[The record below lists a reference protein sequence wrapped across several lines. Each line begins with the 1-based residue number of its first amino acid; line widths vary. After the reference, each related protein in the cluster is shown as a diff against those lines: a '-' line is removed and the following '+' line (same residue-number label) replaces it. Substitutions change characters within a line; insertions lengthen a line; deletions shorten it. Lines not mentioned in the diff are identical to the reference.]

1 MTNYRDRFQN
11 NQQRSLGSID
21 ETNKTRLFS
30 NETGRLLVSGSDGKY
45 LTEAESERFVK
56 SFIKQRSRYI
66 PSIDYKDPSTFS
78 YFGSAQKYYIDSI
91 ESIYNTYPYDGS
103 KAEKMEWSLTAS
115 YLDLYMLEHEYP
127 KSTGHVIFDRA
138 SDTITDDAN
147 YPTTNNIQYIKFS
160 GGPHKGTI
168 YNSSKN
174 RESNLKLDGSTGNT
188 VEFWL
193 KKTSTSWYSAG
204 RKEVVVDLVTAG
216 HEGDS
221 SNHGRLTVEL
231 ESPSDANDSP
241 ILFTFLSASST
252 GVDKLRLGSSNVTKA
267 SLADGDWHH
276 YAITVMGGDTSTDY
290 KLYVDGTIDSTTTVA
305 HTMGAIDRPITGA
318 IGALATVSGSSGA
331 LGAGKLYADLDEFRF
346 WKTARDE
353 KQIGRF
359 WHQPVHGG
367 TDKDHTN
374 ASLGL
379 YYKFNEGITTQQVN
393 DKVILDYSGRINNGE
408 FVGWTSSVRSTD
420 SGINL
425 SKKITDP
432 NFSEPADPIINASN
446 ALVRDIKESFK
457 SRGNAHDINNLA
469 SLVNS
474 VPSHFTLEDT
484 GLFSE
489 LLQIMASSFDDLFVK
504 IKNLPK
510 MKDYAYQDFFKEK
523 GQYRDSG
530 NNDFLLGCEGENL
543 FEFTG
548 HHTKPWVNH
557 ILDHFGMVS
566 TDVFPSAEMF
576 EIYFN
581 RSEDIAF
588 EHNLEEVKRL
598 ILSNIHKSL
607 VHIFKTKGTE
617 TSFRNLI
624 RCFGVDERLIKLNS
638 YGKNEEYELLPNP
651 LYETIKQKSV
661 SFEGQNYLG
670 TIHQTTSGSHS
681 AGYITG
687 SSDITPFTLEANVV
701 FPKSIAKDSPDI
713 VRSSIFGM
721 HSVYGDQSSGQVLA
735 WHPTDSGSFQVNFNR
750 RTPTSEDGYFELT
763 SSLALG
769 YTLTS
774 SYIPAVYDN
783 SHWNISVR
791 VGAKSDIDFNIIPAT
806 TDSSYLVEFTG
817 YNYDLDVLKN
827 TFHLTA
833 SISRN
838 AYETI
843 SIQNK
848 GVFVGSHKT
857 NFSGSHLVDSD
868 VRVLGFNAWK
878 DALTESELREHAQNP
893 ATYGRSNPQNVSNFD
908 AGSNLSMADSLILRW
923 QFENLMSSSPNVS
936 AGTAAAGS
944 IGTNSSH
951 LPFYNNK
958 RIILTDTDGT
968 EKTFLFDTSN
978 AEGSTGT
985 VDGSG
990 NIVVQINGA
999 ADASAIGLQLTNAIN
1014 SVSALAITAAH
1025 FGEGANL
1032 TQNTAGTAGNTT
1044 IQDPD
1049 SISGLNV
1056 TSFTGGTAG
1065 TTDYILNVFDFSSGS
1080 ASSIVGDPVTGYNH
1094 PGLAI
1099 NMPATSSAIFQEFI
1113 PGVRYSGID
1122 NSYTSNRVKVKNAE
1136 LDKFT
1141 PGQRPVTY
1149 NYLFEK
1155 SMFQVASEEMV
1166 NFFAGVVGYN
1176 NLIGQPVDKYRAE
1189 YKLLEKMRQRFFEK
1203 VQRDMDLDK
1212 FVEYY
1217 KWIDSALSS
1226 FLKQLI
1232 PASSFLGE
1240 DIKDVVESHILE
1252 RNKYQHRAP
1261 TVEFK
1266 DPADKTFPILGVNE
1280 LLYDWEHGHA
1290 PISGDE
1296 EENCLWHKERSEVSS
1311 NRQVIK
1317 RIYTTEVSGST
1328 YVRRALTKPYKVSG
1342 KNVNNVTTGFNRK
1355 ANKLHGASTNA
1366 VTAKNNIVLAAANIQ
1381 EQPVCKDV
1389 IDPSALKTYRGQTD
1403 VTNHAGYLDGD
1414 SDLLFPF
1421 TLVSS
1426 SAGTDFALFK
1436 KNLKIANNH
1445 LDLDITGER
1454 SLKSPFTDAH
1464 AGGMPHRNVA
1474 FRTADAERPEAYALT
1489 ATATALTMS
1498 QTPINKPKST
1508 FFRGV
1513 SGTRFMNISNIKHGT
1528 SSLVL
1533 GNHSKD
1539 YEVVM
1544 TSGRSTNNNYF
1555 IDQEG
1560 SFLGTSAA
1568 TATTILSPAVVDFT
1582 IPNRGKT
1589 EHVIVNRFSAPGS
1602 SETNGA
1608 YGRDQESEEFSIY
1621 NTINYRNLVVR
1632 DAWDQLSTE
1641 VADRT
1646 GLRPAST
1653 IQSSP
1658 HKTNRNPTRLTGSTK
1673 QTKFDNFFIQRPLPT
1688 NDFGY
1693 SWITASVNEDVYS
1706 FLSKNQNMGHQ
1717 SSFSV
1722 SDIRTSAETI
1732 SFLIQSEGGIG
1743 SITNLDFAGM
1753 NIRATSSLDTVN
1765 NILSYTDT
1773 DLNSQILNKQGPYG
1787 WPTWKQLRGHEHP
1800 VTRFEKRN
1808 NKFSIVLKREPSGN
1822 DYPFPQSY
1830 NSYAYNSNPNLISPE
1845 NKSFE
1850 TSETFLE
1857 SFNET
1862 MATNRFNPLTITFH
1876 SSRALDATTSP
1887 ISQARHEGHW
1897 TSDETS
1903 LTSYGENAQNASN
1916 AQDAANA
1923 QGPGTR
1929 LASLKITLGNGVT
1942 MFSNEKLTNKLNLD
1956 DKIMK
1961 EDVDSLL
1968 NSISELS
1975 NEDDEIYA
1983 TETNY
1988 IETIYP
1994 REINTFSKESRVREL
2009 FDFFGWRKENSNRIL
2024 TLTGSNSY
2032 DVVSFAISTGSG
2044 TVYEILPK
2052 ITESRTED
2060 KLSNGFYVDAVD
2072 ISTVQSG
2079 SGDITLRH
2087 IKSSRW
2093 PLDARETFTT
2103 KPLSLT
2109 ASYFLDGNSFF
2120 ASKDAGTRGE
2130 GTFQNDY
2137 SIFALGYNGLH
2148 GTPPPAMLYNRRI
2161 PQEHGTYEY
2170 LAGEA
2175 QWKTAD
2181 QAGVY
2186 PFENDHATHI
2196 ENLRQLGQ
2204 DHSLVPEFL
2213 ISDHVE
2219 EILSNQGG
2227 DFNKVREQENYLSV
2241 TGAVYHTSSQ
2251 TLEVSKNFY
2260 KTYGT
2265 SDMLK
2270 YFGMVVEKTK
2280 AADLGEPYKL
2290 TLRCKAAMKFTPYRG
2305 FYPAERVKQIGDLFS
2320 RGYMP
2325 SFNYQEST
2333 TTVANADINDAE
2345 EALKRKIRANL
2356 QQSMKPLFSPGV
2368 LMNSIKTG
2376 MAVDYPLFSADNFG
2390 VQEING
2396 IMTSSAERASSSQ
2409 FGFAISSNDN
2419 YLAVSQPGAGM
2430 KVFLYKRVGDEWN
2443 HSVTLTGSGVTA
2455 DRIGK
2460 TLHMSEDS
2468 LVVSTNYNRPNTYV
2482 YVSNSSGWDVEN
2494 MLTLTASNATS
2505 AAKEKLGG
2513 SSTKDMS
2520 ISKNELFIGAWGSG
2534 SADGAVYH
2542 FRRTAD
2548 GWPHKETY
2556 ILSASDGAGTTDNFG
2571 YSLDSIPGYLAVGAP
2586 VTQGSFVDSQNYEVG
2601 GAVYIF
2607 TGSESGFGEYG
2618 QYQKIS
2624 PTSFQQGMMFGY
2636 SVAMSGS
2643 YLAVGARSA
2652 TAGEVRQAGA
2662 VFIYKKNDSNIYKA
2676 VQEIRSPV
2684 IIEDHYFGSSVRMSG
2699 SLLAVAAALVNQQS
2713 AAYAY
2718 KLNDQGFFD
2727 FISQPGKDFSD
2738 AGEANSMA
2746 AYNGLEIT
2754 KDDIIVGKIPHDVDG
2769 ATSNAG
2775 AIFFHKIIEDAVKEH
2790 NINKRTVVFPT
2801 SSFHIDHR
2809 ANNTFTGSIVNNT
2822 IDGGI
2827 PRLSGSV
2834 YKRVSFEDI
2843 LEPERLLGLKIE
2855 DQEPHPS
2862 ASLYYGDHISG
2873 RVLEYP
2879 FTFGK
2884 LDNDSNEIDLG
2895 VSSFSLRENLGSS
2908 LKPYRLAINNFCAET
2923 VNFFLKDSKLATIES
2938 LPVNPNLLSGVEYKM
2953 RVHVRNNNTKMYDR
2967 HSAFGPPV
2975 DEGDVYLRSGDNS
2988 VKFEAQHAHSPFVA
3002 PFLDPGSEPYVEIT
3016 FTPEESRTHTLEEI
3030 LQGSKYNYVNFSNAI
3045 ADPETNVNYINAM
3058 SISASLD
3065 LRGLVAYEP
3074 LENIDPGTTLEQRQ
3088 RWVIQP
3094 KWETP
3099 VLNFIDSTGSALD
3112 LNDSVTREVT
3122 GAVSPWQKR
3131 QWSNFYNTRPELSS
3145 SIQYMTSSIGMWHQL
3160 GRLPNSDLEGYSIS
3174 IEPVPDIAEEQQLAE
3189 KVGFIKN
3196 SSISVKA
3203 GQVADIKVVSEA
3215 VIAIP
3220 FIEPESS
3227 DGDIKYFNISRDMI
3241 AKATGLNQTK
3251 HDEYIEKVKGKEPS
3265 SQAFRGITG
3274 QYDAFFNTPGQTPVQ
3289 NVAYQL
3295 RMSEKFVVPPQ
3306 FEGMMQYV
3314 FQFNAEFNKGDL
3326 ANIWQNIAPT
3336 SDLSAARLKY
3346 SSVKKGSGAKSQ
3358 DIQYVSNF
3366 LLPTMRPHIDFMD
3379 FENSKIRWMI
3389 IKAKQ
3394 RAEFDLNVVKMN
3406 SLPGVERKRPID
3418 TSVGSIRPTKE
3429 LINQD
3434 YSFNWPYD
3442 FFSIVELVKIE
3453 GKVDVFK
3460 GLDPLDVSEE

>member
-469 SLVNS
+469 SLANS

-681 AGYITG
+681 TGYITG

-958 RIILTDTDGT
+958 RIILTDTDGS

-1621 NTINYRNLVVR
+1621 NTINYRNLMVR

-1975 NEDDEIYA
+1975 SEDDEIYA

-2032 DVVSFAISTGSG
+2032 DVVSFALST
-2044 TVYEILPK
+2044 THNAIDYEILPK

-2161 PQEHGTYEY
+2161 PQEYGTYEY

-2325 SFNYQEST
+2325 EFNFQKDDRSFG
-2333 TTVANADINDAE
+2333 VDKINDPE
-2345 EALKRKIRANL
+2345 SALKRKIRANL

-2376 MAVDYPLFSADNFG
+2376 MAVDYPLFKSEG
-2390 VQEING
+2390 EKVETTGQLIQHQ
-2396 IMTSSAERASSSQ
+2396 T
-2409 FGFAISSNDN
+2409 
-2419 YLAVSQPGAGM
+2419 PTAG
-2430 KVFLYKRVGDEWN
+2430 
-2443 HSVTLTGSGVTA
+2443 
-2455 DRIGK
+2455 DR
-2460 TLHMSEDS
+2460 
-2468 LVVSTNYNRPNTYV
+2468 
-2482 YVSNSSGWDVEN
+2482 
-2494 MLTLTASNATS
+2494 
-2505 AAKEKLGG
+2505 
-2513 SSTKDMS
+2513 
-2520 ISKNELFIGAWGSG
+2520 
-2534 SADGAVYH
+2534 
-2542 FRRTAD
+2542 
-2548 GWPHKETY
+2548 
-2556 ILSASDGAGTTDNFG
+2556 
-2571 YSLDSIPGYLAVGAP
+2571 
-2586 VTQGSFVDSQNYEVG
+2586 
-2601 GAVYIF
+2601 
-2607 TGSESGFGEYG
+2607 
-2618 QYQKIS
+2618 
-2624 PTSFQQGMMFGY
+2624 FGY
-2636 SVAMSGS
+2636 SVATHGDYLFVGS
-2643 YLAVGARSA
+2643 FADDQIANN
-2652 TAGEVRQAGA
+2652 AGLGL
-2662 VFIYKKNDSNIYKA
+2662 IYKKNDSSRKWQY
-2676 VQEIRSPV
+2676 
-2684 IIEDHYFGSSVRMSG
+2684 
-2699 SLLAVAAALVNQQS
+2699 
-2713 AAYAY
+2713 
-2718 KLNDQGFFD
+2718 
-2727 FISQPGKDFSD
+2727 
-2738 AGEANSMA
+2738 
-2746 AYNGLEIT
+2746 LE
-2754 KDDIIVGKIPHDVDG
+2754 V
-2769 ATSNAG
+2769 
-2775 AIFFHKIIEDAVKEH
+2775 
-2790 NINKRTVVFPT
+2790 
-2801 SSFHIDHR
+2801 
-2809 ANNTFTGSIVNNT
+2809 
-2822 IDGGI
+2822 
-2827 PRLSGSV
+2827 LSGSA
-2834 YKRVSFEDI
+2834 
-2843 LEPERLLGLKIE
+2843 RLPL
-2855 DQEPHPS
+2855 S
-2862 ASLYYGDHISG
+2862 ASSG
-2873 RVLEYP
+2873 
-2879 FTFGK
+2879 FGAGS
-2884 LDNDSNEIDLG
+2884 DMH
-2895 VSSFSLRENLGSS
+2895 ENMLVVG
-2908 LKPYRLAINNFCAET
+2908 T
-2923 VNFFLKDSKLATIES
+2923 
-2938 LPVNPNLLSGVEYKM
+2938 
-2953 RVHVRNNNTKMYDR
+2953 
-2967 HSAFGPPV
+2967 
-2975 DEGDVYLRSGDNS
+2975 NS
-2988 VKFEAQHAHSPFVA
+2988 EEA
-3002 PFLDPGSEPYVEIT
+3002 
-3016 FTPEESRTHTLEEI
+3016 
-3030 LQGSKYNYVNFSNAI
+3030 
-3045 ADPETNVNYINAM
+3045 YI
-3058 SISASLD
+3058 
-3065 LRGLVAYEP
+3065 Y
-3074 LENIDPGTTLEQRQ
+3074 QR
-3088 RWVIQP
+3088 
-3094 KWETP
+3094 
-3099 VLNFIDSTGSALD
+3099 
-3112 LNDSVTREVT
+3112 
-3122 GAVSPWQKR
+3122 
-3131 QWSNFYNTRPELSS
+3131 
-3145 SIQYMTSSIGMWHQL
+3145 
-3160 GRLPNSDLEGYSIS
+3160 LEGNTSWNS
-3174 IEPVPDIAEEQQLAE
+3174 HGEDGEQNTYP
-3189 KVGFIKN
+3189 IK
-3196 SSISVKA
+3196 
-3203 GQVADIKVVSEA
+3203 
-3215 VIAIP
+3215 
-3220 FIEPESS
+3220 
-3227 DGDIKYFNISRDMI
+3227 
-3241 AKATGLNQTK
+3241 
-3251 HDEYIEKVKGKEPS
+3251 
-3265 SQAFRGITG
+3265 
-3274 QYDAFFNTPGQTPVQ
+3274 
-3289 NVAYQL
+3289 L
-3295 RMSEKFVVPPQ
+3295 RRSWTTYEEKFS
-3306 FEGMMQYV
+3306 Y
-3314 FQFNAEFNKGDL
+3314 
-3326 ANIWQNIAPT
+3326 
-3336 SDLSAARLKY
+3336 
-3346 SSVKKGSGAKSQ
+3346 
-3358 DIQYVSNF
+3358 
-3366 LLPTMRPHIDFMD
+3366 
-3379 FENSKIRWMI
+3379 
-3389 IKAKQ
+3389 
-3394 RAEFDLNVVKMN
+3394 
-3406 SLPGVERKRPID
+3406 
-3418 TSVGSIRPTKE
+3418 
-3429 LINQD
+3429 
-3434 YSFNWPYD
+3434 
-3442 FFSIVELVKIE
+3442 
-3453 GKVDVFK
+3453 K
-3460 GLDPLDVSEE
+3460 GLAKY